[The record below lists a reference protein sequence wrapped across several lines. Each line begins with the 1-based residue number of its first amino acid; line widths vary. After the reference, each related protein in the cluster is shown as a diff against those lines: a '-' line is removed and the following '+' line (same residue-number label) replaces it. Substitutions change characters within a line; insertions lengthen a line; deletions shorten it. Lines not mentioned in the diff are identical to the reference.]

1 MWQFTVLR
9 GWEWQGE
16 GIPPDIVYF
25 SGKSFTEK
33 ILKSHFICFSS
44 ACTVVLKT
52 ALTFLV
58 CTKGTVLPQSAGLY
72 NWPEVSWLGASLGR
86 IRSKHTHFPRNSG
99 AVSRELL
106 CGWENECTGHIHVSG
121 PCARKKLELAI
132 PPDQCS
138 SFLCTS
144 LTFLPC
150 SVTVLTIPH
159 PCVSAASRFW
169 QQREGN
175 EQSGVYRRENDLCTY
190 PTSWGGACRQSLLHC
205 SKADS
210 KLLHFLWA

>member
-52 ALTFLV
+52 ALTFLA

-72 NWPEVSWLGASLGR
+72 NWQEVSWLGASLGR
-86 IRSKHTHFPRNSG
+86 IGPKHAHFPRNSG
-99 AVSRELL
+99 AVSGELL
-106 CGWENECTGHIHVSG
+106 CGWENECTGHIHVSSL
-121 PCARKKLELAI
+121 CARKKLELAMLSWPVQQFSVHITLI
-132 PPDQCS
+132 PPLQCN
-138 SFLCTS
+138 SFNHSPPPCLCS
-144 LTFLPC
+144 LQ
-150 SVTVLTIPH
+150 VLT
-159 PCVSAASRFW
+159 AK
-169 QQREGN
+169 
-175 EQSGVYRRENDLCTY
+175 RRKWAIRSLQERKWSLYLSNLMRGCLQTA
-190 PTSWGGACRQSLLHC
+190 PTPLLQGR
-205 SKADS
+205 
-210 KLLHFLWA
+210 